1 MMDKDFFEYIEQ
13 AATLISSEDKGDTQ
27 IVEYA
32 LGNTLYT
39 FIVGQGH
46 YQLIG
51 KDAYEYICQ
60 LIYIQQQMLPRLE
73 CSY

>member
-51 KDAYEYICQ
+51 KDAYE
-60 LIYIQQQMLPRLE
+60 
-73 CSY
+73 